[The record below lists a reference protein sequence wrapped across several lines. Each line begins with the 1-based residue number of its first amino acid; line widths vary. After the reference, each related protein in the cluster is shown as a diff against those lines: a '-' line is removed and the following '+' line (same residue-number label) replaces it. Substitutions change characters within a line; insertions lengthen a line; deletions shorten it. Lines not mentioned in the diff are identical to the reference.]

1 MRVKKSSRLM
11 HNTIYKIGLV
21 SENPTLTAE
30 FYKDQFSY
38 SEVITPNIS
47 KGSILLSGLA
57 GPFLHIYPSEITELE
72 CGLHHI
78 SIAVEDVCSV
88 ILNMEK
94 YGARRVEGFQKL
106 LDAPSSVFMED
117 PEGILLQIVSERDK
131 LTEN

>member
-1 MRVKKSSRLM
+1 M

-78 SIAVEDVCSV
+78 FHCELEIIGEIMKITC
-88 ILNMEK
+88 LN
-94 YGARRVEGFQKL
+94 
-106 LDAPSSVFMED
+106 
-117 PEGILLQIVSERDK
+117 I
-131 LTEN
+131 

>member
-1 MRVKKSSRLM
+1 MKVLDTWLIK
-11 HNTIYKIGLV
+11 
-21 SENPTLTAE
+21 
-30 FYKDQFSY
+30 Q
-38 SEVITPNIS
+38 
-47 KGSILLSGLA
+47 
-57 GPFLHIYPSEITELE
+57 E